1 MSGSFEFTI
10 HQAVWLF
17 PACIAVH
24 FLEEA
29 FGFARWARSYIS
41 PRYTDAHWR
50 RSSWSGVGV
59 CACRLRGRVAV
70 DTTGP
75 DIPVYCPIPDADGVQ
90 FAISSRYVG
99 ILPPLLPRDYFGT
112 GALSRRLLARG
123 VDLFACGSFERG
135 GVLAATVIGAAFH
148 TIDLASTT
156 FFLHRKPPR

>member
-10 HQAVWLF
+10 QQAVWLF

-29 FGFARWARSYIS
+29 FGFATWARSHIS
-41 PRYTDAHWR
+41 PRYTYAHWR
-50 RSSWSGVGV
+50 KVHGLGLVSALAASAVVSLWTRPVPKFLFTALFLTPMVFNSLFHLGTSVFFRRYSPGTTSALVLFPAVCWHVVSTSSHAG
-59 CACRLRGRVAV
+59 
-70 DTTGP
+70 
-75 DIPVYCPIPDADGVQ
+75 
-90 FAISSRYVG
+90 
-99 ILPPLLPRDYFGT
+99 LLS
-112 GALSRRLLARG
+112 A
-123 VDLFACGSFERG
+123 G